1 MAKLTSMEKSL
12 RIENNRLKKQIEE
25 LLKDNDSLRWDVSMY
40 KRVADEL
47 KKRYFSRGHF
57 LLEEVGFETSM
68 ESEGSLIA
76 AANFHCKSY
85 SDRDKYLP
93 INTVDEA
100 IDYFENNGFK
110 VFKVQDSE

>member
-1 MAKLTSMEKSL
+1 MCKPTLKERELQKE
-12 RIENNRLKKQIEE
+12 INRLKKQIEE
-25 LLKDNDSLRWDVSMY
+25 LLEDNDSLRWDVSMY
-40 KRVADEL
+40 KRVVDEL
-47 KKRYFSRGHF
+47 KKRYFSKGRF

-76 AANFHCKSY
+76 AANFHCGSY
-85 SDRDKYLP
+85 SDRDEYLP

>member
-25 LLKDNDSLRWDVSMY
+25 LLKDNDSLRWDVSVY

-76 AANFHCKSY
+76 AANFHY
-85 SDRDKYLP
+85 KYR
-93 INTVDEA
+93 
-100 IDYFENNGFK
+100 
-110 VFKVQDSE
+110 